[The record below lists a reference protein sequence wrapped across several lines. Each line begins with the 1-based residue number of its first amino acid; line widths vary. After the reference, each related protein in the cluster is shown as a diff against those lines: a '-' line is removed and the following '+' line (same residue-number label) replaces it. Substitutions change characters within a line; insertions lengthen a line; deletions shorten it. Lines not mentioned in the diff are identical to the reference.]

1 MFRCK
6 SRFKYLRII
15 EFVLSISIWWESG
28 NDSNGFL
35 NVSVI
40 GMLLKLMS
48 YFLISIEHQ
57 TFNYERSEQ
66 SLISEIAVGYHSI
79 MLFFVLLSW
88 LMISYALLTEKEW
101 LSNKTT
107 WFIRTCCNAIC
118 STTLSHL
125 VYFCEQLT

>member
-15 EFVLSISIWWESG
+15 EFVLSISIWWENG

-48 YFLISIEHQ
+48 YFLISIEH
-57 TFNYERSEQ
+57 
-66 SLISEIAVGYHSI
+66 
-79 MLFFVLLSW
+79 
-88 LMISYALLTEKEW
+88 
-101 LSNKTT
+101 
-107 WFIRTCCNAIC
+107 
-118 STTLSHL
+118 
-125 VYFCEQLT
+125 

>member
-57 TFNYERSEQ
+57 TFNYERNEQ
-66 SLISEIAVGYHSI
+66 SLISKIAVGCHSI

-88 LMISYALLTEKEW
+88 LMISYALLTERK
-101 LSNKTT
+101 NGFQTKPT
-107 WFIRTCCNAIC
+107 WFIRTCCNALFALLRYR
-118 STTLSHL
+118 T
-125 VYFCEQLT
+125 FCEFVNT